1 MEQITLEGDEGLV
14 AHYRDLLE
22 GEVKERGQEFAG
34 DLQEVAAYMG
44 ERAAHL
50 AQAAGEPGFSRAV
63 EAERDNVML
72 RLGHTVSDT
81 ARDTAERIAEVR
93 GIVFSAIRMGAML
106 LAA

>member
-14 AHYRDLLE
+14 EQYRKLLE

-50 AQAAGEPGFSRAV
+50 AQAAGEAGFSRAV

-72 RLGHTVSDT
+72 RLGHKVSD
-81 ARDTAERIAEVR
+81 AAHDAAERIAEVR
-93 GIVFSAIRMGAML
+93 GAIFAAIRMGAML
-106 LAA
+106 MA